1 MAVNSTAGKGG
12 TAGLRGGWA
21 AGDKN
26 WRQNWVL
33 STDLFH
39 NGDIL

>member
-26 WRQNWVL
+26 WRQELETELGAEHRPVP
-33 STDLFH
+33 
-39 NGDIL
+39 